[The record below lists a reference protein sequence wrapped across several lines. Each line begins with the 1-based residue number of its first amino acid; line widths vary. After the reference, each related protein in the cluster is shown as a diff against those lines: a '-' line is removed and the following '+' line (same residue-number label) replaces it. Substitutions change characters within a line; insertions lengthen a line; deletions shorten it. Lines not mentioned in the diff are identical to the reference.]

1 MERVGDAVGAL
12 VLTEVGLGVKKEL
25 KLLHHAYLL
34 ATQLLK
40 RDQSIFFVS
49 AT

>member
-12 VLTEVGLGVKKEL
+12 VLTEVCLGVKEEL
-25 KLLHHAYLL
+25 NLLHKAYLL

-40 RDQSIFFVS
+40 RGHWIFFVS